1 MTLIVLPWLSSK
13 GYLPRTKYCRHLVV
27 IPFRAVEGS
36 APRNAGIRSPS
47 PNVVERHSRK
57 FFSPLHLV
65 ANPVNIL
72 ILNIHKSPQWLL
84 CQPFESAMCLVC
96 LSATRPSVTC
106 IYMQLATCSFCEVKK
121 LTRNFDTILEHYLT
135 PLHLALRSSAVSSL
149 PYKIALTPFPSGT
162 GHMITSLRANEI
174 DIAIGLTEG
183 WVAGLTGK
191 TQPQNPA
198 EGGYKVI
205 GHWVDNPLRWAIV
218 TGRNR
223 DNINGV
229 PDLKD
234 QRVGVSRL
242 GRYEPLHSLACG
254 WPSNRVVRLLADY
267 TAHLAAPILCPSFSP
282 SNKAGSQTL

>member
-1 MTLIVLPWLSSK
+1 M
-13 GYLPRTKYCRHLVV
+13 
-27 IPFRAVEGS
+27 
-36 APRNAGIRSPS
+36 
-47 PNVVERHSRK
+47 
-57 FFSPLHLV
+57 
-65 ANPVNIL
+65 PVMASL
-72 ILNIHKSPQWLL
+72 YSDLDFH
-84 CQPFESAMCLVC
+84 
-96 LSATRPSVTC
+96 RP
-106 IYMQLATCSFCEVKK
+106 KK
-121 LTRNFDTILEHYLT
+121 LTEHFYVILEHYLT
-135 PLHLALRSSAVSSL
+135 PLHLALRSPAVSSL

-162 GHMITSLRANEI
+162 GHMITSLRGNEI

-198 EGGYKVI
+198 EGGYKVV

-242 GRYEPLHSLACG
+242 GRCVCLHLMPFS
-254 WPSNRVVRLLADY
+254 RVSVHIVRHLADY
-267 TAHLAAPILCPSFSP
+267 IHLAVLISCPLFSP
-282 SNKAGSQTL
+282 NSRVGSQTP